1 MTGPGADD
9 SGGARVLVVDDNP
22 MNRDLLARRVAR
34 LGHTVALAEHGRAAV
49 DQLAA
54 APFDIVLLDVEMPE
68 LNGYEV
74 LAWLKADP
82 ERARIPVIMISA
94 VHDAEDIARCIEL
107 GADDFLPKPFDPL
120 LLKARLGASLA
131 KKRLHDRERL
141 YAESL
146 ERELELGRRI
156 QTSFLPDALPAPPG
170 YEVAARFRAARQ
182 VSGDFYDAFA
192 PPGRAELVLVVGDV
206 CGKGVAA
213 ALFMAVLRSL
223 VRVLADEWAL
233 ARPAAGDGT
242 ALLER
247 MARLINRQ
255 IAETHGDTN
264 MFATMFLGVLDPA
277 DGHLVYLNAGHDP
290 PLVLGPR
297 GATARLGPTGPA
309 VGLLPGLEF
318 RVAAAALEPGALL
331 CAYTDGVPEHRSAAG
346 ALYGEERLLALL
358 AAPAASADA
367 LLGRVL
373 ADLDGFGA
381 GTEQADDI
389 TLLAVRRAPTG

>member
-1 MTGPGADD
+1 MTGPGAE
-9 SGGARVLVVDDNP
+9 SGAARVLVVDDNP

-34 LGHTVALAEHGRAAV
+34 LGHTVTLAEHGRAAV
-49 DQLAA
+49 EQLTAA
-54 APFDIVLLDVEMPE
+54 AFDVILLDVEMPE

-82 ERARIPVIMISA
+82 VRARIPVIMISA
-94 VHDAEDIARCIEL
+94 VQDAEDIARCIEL

-170 YEVAARFRAARQ
+170 YDVAARFRAARQ

-192 PPGRAELVLVVGDV
+192 PPGRGELVLVVGDV

-233 ARPAAGDGT
+233 AAPGAAGAGAD
-242 ALLER
+242 LLGR

-255 IAETHGDTN
+255 IAETHGSTN
-264 MFATMFLGVLDPA
+264 MFATAFLGVLDPR
-277 DGHLVYLNAGHDP
+277 DGRLAYLNAGHDP
-290 PLVLGPR
+290 PVVLGPD
-297 GATARLGPTGPA
+297 AAAARLAPTGPA
-309 VGLLPGLEF
+309 LGLLPGLEF
-318 RVAAAALEPGALL
+318 RVAVATLEPGALL

-346 ALYGEERLLALL
+346 AFYGEDRLLAQL
-358 AAPAASADA
+358 ARPAPSADDQ
-367 LLGRVL
+367 LGRLL
-373 ADLDGFGA
+373 ADLDQFAA

>member
-1 MTGPGADD
+1 MTGRGVESGA
-9 SGGARVLVVDDNP
+9 ARVLVVDDNP

-49 DQLAA
+49 EQLAA
-54 APFDIVLLDVEMPE
+54 APFDVVLLDVEMPE

-82 ERARIPVIMISA
+82 VRARIPVIMISA
-94 VHDAEDIARCIEL
+94 VQDAEDVARCIEM

-146 ERELELGRRI
+146 ERELDLGRRI
-156 QTSFLPDALPAPPG
+156 QTSFLPGALPAPPG
-170 YEVAARFRAARQ
+170 YDVAARFRAARQ

-223 VRVLADEWAL
+223 VRVLTDEWAL
-233 ARPAAGDGT
+233 AAPGAAGDG
-242 ALLER
+242 ADLLGR

-255 IAETHGDTN
+255 IAETHGSAN
-264 MFATMFLGVLDPA
+264 MFATAFLGILDPR
-277 DGHLVYLNAGHDP
+277 DGRLEYLNAGHDP
-290 PLVLGPR
+290 PVVLGPS
-297 GATARLGPTGPA
+297 GAVARLAPTGPA
-309 VGLLPGLEF
+309 LGLLPGLEF
-318 RVAAAALEPGALL
+318 RVAGATLEPGALL
-331 CAYTDGVPEHRSAAG
+331 CAYTDGVSEYRSAAG
-346 ALYGEERLLALL
+346 AFYGEDRLLAQL
-358 AAPAASADA
+358 AAAAPSADA
-367 LLGRVL
+367 QLGRLL
-373 ADLDGFGA
+373 ADLDLFAA

>member
-1 MTGPGADD
+1 MTGPGAD

-170 YEVAARFRAARQ
+170 WEIAARFRAARQ
-182 VSGDFYDAFA
+182 VSGDFYDAFS
-192 PPGRAELVLVVGDV
+192 PPGRPEVVLVMGDV

-233 ARPAAGDGT
+233 AAPAAAGDGA

-264 MFATMFLGVLDPA
+264 MFATMFLGVLDLA
-277 DGHLVYLNAGHDP
+277 DGRLVYLNAGHDP
-290 PLVLGPR
+290 PVVLDPR
-297 GATARLGPTGPA
+297 GAAQRLGPTGPA

-318 RVAAAALEPGALL
+318 RVAAATLAPGALL

-358 AAPAASADA
+358 AAPVPSADA

-373 ADLDGFGA
+373 ADLDVFGA
-381 GTEQADDI
+381 GAEQADDI
-389 TLLAVRRAPTG
+389 TLLAVRRAATG

>member
-1 MTGPGADD
+1 MTGPGADP
-9 SGGARVLVVDDNP
+9 GGARVLVVDDNP

-34 LGHTVALAEHGRAAV
+34 LGHTVELAEHGRAAV
-49 DQLAA
+49 GRLAA

-74 LAWLKADP
+74 LAWLKSDP

-94 VHDAEDIARCIEL
+94 VHETEDIARCIEL

-131 KKRLHDRERL
+131 KKRLHDRERV

-192 PPGRAELVLVVGDV
+192 PPGRTELVLVVGDV

-233 ARPAAGDGT
+233 AAPGAAGDGA

-255 IAETHGDTN
+255 IAETHGTTN
-264 MFATMFLGVLDPA
+264 MFATAFLGVLDPQ
-277 DGHLVYLNAGHDP
+277 DGRLVYLNAGHDP
-290 PLVLGPR
+290 PVVLGP
-297 GATARLGPTGPA
+297 GGTAVRLAPTGPA
-309 VGLLPGLEF
+309 LGLLPGLAF
-318 RVAAAALEPGALL
+318 GVAAATLEPGTLL
-331 CAYTDGVPEHRSAAG
+331 CAFTDGVPEHRSAAG
-346 ALYGEERLLALL
+346 ALYGEERLLAQL
-358 AAPAASADA
+358 ARPTPSADA
-367 LLGRVL
+367 QLGELL
-373 ADLDGFGA
+373 ADLDRFAA

>member
-1 MTGPGADD
+1 MTGSATDE
-9 SGGARVLVVDDNP
+9 GGARVLVVDDNP

-34 LGHTVALAEHGRAAV
+34 LGHTVAIAEHGRAAV
-49 DQLAA
+49 DQLTA

-74 LAWLKADP
+74 LAWLKADA

-94 VHDAEDIARCIEL
+94 VHDSEDIARCIEL

-131 KKRLHDRERL
+131 KKRLHDRERV

-146 ERELELGRRI
+146 VRELELGRRI

-170 YEVAARFRAARQ
+170 WEVAARFRAARQ
-182 VSGDFYDAFA
+182 VSGDFYDAFS
-192 PPGRAELVLVVGDV
+192 PPGRPEVVLVVGDV
-206 CGKGVAA
+206 CGKGVGA

-233 ARPAAGDGT
+233 AAPAAGDGA
-242 ALLER
+242 ALLGR

-255 IAETHGDTN
+255 IAETHGATN
-264 MFATMFLGVLDPA
+264 MFATAFLAVLDPR
-277 DGHLVYLNAGHDP
+277 DGRLEYLNAGHDP
-290 PLVLGPR
+290 PMVLGP
-297 GATARLGPTGPA
+297 GGEAARLGPTGPA
-309 VGLLPGLEF
+309 LGLLPGLEF
-318 RVAAAALEPGALL
+318 RVAAVMLAPDALL

-346 ALYGEERLLALL
+346 ALYGEDRLLAQL

-367 LLGRVL
+367 RLGNVL
-373 ADLDGFGA
+373 ADLDRFAA

-389 TLLAVRRAPTG
+389 TLLAVRRAPR

>member
-1 MTGPGADD
+1 VTGPAADER
-9 SGGARVLVVDDNP
+9 GARVLVVDDNP

-34 LGHTVALAEHGRAAV
+34 LGHTVVLAEHGRAAV
-49 DQLAA
+49 DRLGAES
-54 APFDIVLLDVEMPE
+54 FDIVLLDVEMPE

-94 VHDAEDIARCIEL
+94 VHDSEDIARCIEL

-120 LLKARLGASLA
+120 LLRARLGASLA

-146 ERELELGRRI
+146 VRELELGRRI
-156 QTSFLPDALPAPPG
+156 QMSFLPDALPAPPG

-192 PPGRAELVLVVGDV
+192 PPGRSELVLVVGDV

-233 ARPAAGDGT
+233 AAPGTAGDGA
-242 ALLER
+242 ALLGR

-255 IAETHGDTN
+255 IAETHGSTN
-264 MFATMFLGVLDPA
+264 MFATAFLGVLDPQ
-277 DGHLVYLNAGHDP
+277 DGRLEYLNAGHDP
-290 PLVLGPR
+290 PMVLGPS
-297 GATARLGPTGPA
+297 GEAARLGPTGPA
-309 VGLLPGLEF
+309 LGLLPGLEF
-318 RVAAAALEPGALL
+318 RVAAATLAPGALL

-346 ALYGEERLLALL
+346 ALYGEDRLLAQL
-358 AAPAASADA
+358 AVPAPSADA
-367 LLGRVL
+367 QLGNLL
-373 ADLDGFGA
+373 ADLDRFAA

-389 TLLAVRRAPTG
+389 TLLAVRRAPTR